1 MKPVKVVQYGI
12 VVAIMALAI
21 SRLIPHF
28 KDFSKVWQLKDTL
41 NYWWIFAAIFAQTFQ
56 YIGDGWFSQLFLRIA
71 DMKVR
76 IKDSLRIA
84 SLNVFAAHILPVG
97 EAGGLAAAYHFYKK
111 LGVDTEKFIFL
122 SICWTALIH
131 ILLILMFIISGFFVD
146 NLSGTLNTSIISFG
160 ALILVLVIIG
170 LYITLK
176 KFFPHIEKHLSK
188 YKWVKPFLSFIK
200 NKNVYKKRLI
210 QHRGLVF
217 FGFLAGL
224 VYYASNIA
232 SLVFSFLTFGIM
244 PPMSVI
250 IFAYA
255 SSLIF
260 SKITLAP
267 AGIGAAEAS
276 LILIFME
283 AKIDPTI
290 AVGAT
295 LIYRLISFW
304 FPIPAGFFSF
314 YSLKKETKSSGELP
328 TTLEEELFEDSKTLE
343 KK

>member
-1 MKPVKVVQYGI
+1 MQYGI
-12 VVAIMALAI
+12 IVAIMALAI
-21 SRLIPHF
+21 SRLVPHF

-41 NYWWIFAAIFAQTFQ
+41 NYGWIFAAIFAQTFQ

-71 DMKVR
+71 DAKVR
-76 IKDSLRIA
+76 IFDSLRIA

-111 LGVDTEKFIFL
+111 LGIDTEKFIFL
-122 SICWTALIH
+122 SICWTGLIH
-131 ILLILMFIISGFFVD
+131 VLLILMFIISGFFVD
-146 NLSGTLNTSIISFG
+146 SQSGTLNTSIISFG
-160 ALILVLVIIG
+160 ALILVLVLLG

-176 KFFPHIEKHLSK
+176 KFLPQLEKHLSK
-188 YKWVKPFLSFIK
+188 YKWTKPFFSFLH
-200 NKNVYKKRLI
+200 NKNVYKKRLKE
-210 QHRGLVF
+210 HRGLVF
-217 FGFLAGL
+217 FGFLAGII
-224 VYYASNIA
+224 YYLSNIA
-232 SLVFSFLTFGIM
+232 SLIFSFLTFGIL
-244 PPMSVI
+244 PPISVI

-276 LILIFME
+276 LILIFLE

-314 YSLKKETKSSGELP
+314 YSLKKETKSTEELP
-328 TTLEEELFEDSKTLE
+328 KTFEEEIFEDT
-343 KK
+343 KKKK